1 MSDTQRRALLGAG
14 LGVGVVAATA
24 TAYRYL
30 KQRTARSLERQ
41 VVLITGGSRGLGLAL
56 AHEFAHQGARVIICG
71 RNLEALTLA
80 ETQLKVA
87 GADVL
92 AIQCDVSDPG
102 QVERMVE
109 QAIAHYGS
117 IHILVN
123 NAGVITV
130 GPQSSMV
137 LEDYVN
143 CMQTMFWGTVYTT
156 LAVLPYMRRARGGQI
171 VNITSIGGRVSVPHL
186 LPYSCAKF
194 AAQGFSEGLHAELAP
209 EGITVTTVIPG
220 LMRTGSHRNALF
232 KGQHEKEYALFGFMA
247 TNPLTAI
254 NAARAARQIVRATRQ
269 GATELTISTQAQLM
283 SRAHGLLPATVTAL
297 FGQTAHFLPSA
308 GESVQEQEAL
318 PGYKSN
324 SELAEQQTRWDKGA
338 IRIYNQLAPQESEEI
353 RSHN

>member
-1 MSDTQRRALLGAG
+1 MSDTQKRALLGAG

-30 KQRTARSLERQ
+30 KQRTARSLERR

-56 AHEFAHQGARVIICG
+56 AHEFARQGARLIICG

-92 AIQCDVSDPG
+92 AIQCDVSDQG
-102 QVERMVE
+102 QVERMIE

-117 IHILVN
+117 IHMLIN

-130 GPQSSMV
+130 GPQATMA

-156 LAVLPYMRRARGGQI
+156 LAVLPYMRRAKDGQI

-194 AAQGFSEGLHAELAP
+194 AALGFSEGLHAELAP
-209 EGITVTTVIPG
+209 EGITVTSVIPG

-232 KGQHEKEYALFGFMA
+232 KGQREKEYALFVFMA
-247 TNPLTAI
+247 TSPLTAI
-254 NAARAARQIVRATRQ
+254 STDRAARRIVRAACQ
-269 GATELTISTQAQLM
+269 GATEVIVGPQAQLM
-283 SRAHGLLPATVTAL
+283 SRVHGLLPGNVTTL
-297 FGQTAHFLPSA
+297 FGLTARFLPSA
-308 GESVQEQEAL
+308 DASEQEREAL

-338 IRIYNQLAPQESEEI
+338 VRTYNQLAPQESEEI